1 MRIGLI
7 FFLTKLLIVNALA
20 AENCGR
26 QECSEVE
33 EVAETVSQV
42 AEIVV
47 VADQGPA
54 SVCGN
59 RRNRLPADSVK
70 RAMVVARRLDDRLSN
85 LRSVTY
91 SLNFLEKQI
100 KDSISSSELNRLR
113 QRCDA
118 RAIQLEVQDELSKNC
133 SGSGTPLNFLDQ
145 LLREVSNYA
154 DARRDLEA
162 LRDFRINIQDRN
174 CLRPQDVGFARWN
187 YQQENSEVTSRNRS
201 QLAINNQIGEAYQS
215 TGNRLRTISTGAR
228 CDVDARKT
236 AFVNLRRSLAESNTP
251 VDLLRIFPVATGLLR
266 IHSIRDGERSCR
278 SFYELI
284 NRLTRYAEEMA
295 QAPNDVPRIRE
306 LNATLSNE
314 LDQQVSQIGSSVI
327 ADRFGDVCEDAKR
340 NVLNDLCKISQGE
353 LLSDAD
359 EVSRSV
365 NRFQRSCPGGA
376 HKNGNDLYHASR
388 STCSE
393 FSRWVNDCNH
403 LCPSPAGCKEIDP
416 IDPVKTFCDH
426 QPADIVCRIRAQAD
440 AATAA
445 MPAFLERQSYYGEAL
460 NHLAEPNLSS
470 SNSNTRQRSVTNT
483 RLESRGQDL
492 APSNSTTITNTT
504 TEGARAVTPGPLP
517 FISPPRPLTEL
528 ATNETEQPQVGA
540 ATVADRTMAPADN
553 RTERSAEQ
561 VSDLR
566 RQIAELESRLRTA
579 DLGVQAASL
588 ASEVERQER
597 RSEQLRQ
604 SQEEL
609 EVAAVE
615 ESEAPALASGVER
628 RPASVIRSARANDVP
643 ANVTTANALA
653 PSVSFSGGAQ
663 DPANIASIAAVETA
677 NFQSVAR
684 SAALAGF
691 GQTPILRA
699 ISVGEVPV
707 ISASGQLQN
716 LIELPAPA
724 GDIANN
730 PAQLTDYVREQS
742 RNLIGEANSVIIK
755 LTSGD
760 WFKVER
766 LNDELVVTRITREQ
780 LAQFNAN
787 VVERRATLRRLTAEL
802 QVAVG
807 PR

>member
-1 MRIGLI
+1 MRSA
-7 FFLTKLLIVNALA
+7 LIVLLLALPMLNAWA
-20 AENCGR
+20 IANCAPDSCDAID
-26 QECSEVE
+26 E
-33 EVAETVSQV
+33 AVSN
-42 AEIVV
+42 ANGLGAILV
-47 VADQGPA
+47 VAVRGPEA
-54 SVCGN
+54 LCGTN
-59 RRNRLPADSVK
+59 RNPNPGDEMK
-70 RAMVVARRLDDRLSN
+70 RAMVVAGRIDERLNNMRSMLYSFGAIQDQISRALPPRVRERLERRCN
-85 LRSVTY
+85 AEAMNT
-91 SLNFLEKQI
+91 EI
-100 KDSISSSELNRLR
+100 R
-113 QRCDA
+113 QRLLDCHGDNAPMRYLERLARETEGYEDA
-118 RAIQLEVQDELSKNC
+118 SQDIEAIMKFIP
-133 SGSGTPLNFLDQ
+133 TT
-145 LLREVSNYA
+145 
-154 DARRDLEA
+154 
-162 LRDFRINIQDRN
+162 QDRQ
-174 CLRPQDVGFARWN
+174 CLRPWDVGYARAS
-187 YQQENSEVTSRNRS
+187 YRDSMAEVKDANSNSSRRSNNTNRTAY
-201 QLAINNQIGEAYQS
+201 LAMSNQ
-215 TGNRLRTISTGAR
+215 LRTMSGSER
-228 CDVDARKT
+228 CDVSVRLET
-236 AFVNLRRSLAESNTP
+236 FRELRRSLAKAETP
-251 VDLLRIFPVATGLLR
+251 IDLLRFFPVATGLLR
-266 IHSIRDGERSCR
+266 VHAQRDGEQSCR
-278 SFYELI
+278 EFYSLVERLGRYSEDLSQNVSNSQRVRQLTAELS
-284 NRLTRYAEEMA
+284 R
-295 QAPNDVPRIRE
+295 
-306 LNATLSNE
+306 E
-314 LDQQVSQIGSSVI
+314 LDQQVQAIGFDTV
-327 ADRFGDVCEDAKR
+327 ADRLGDVCEETKESALDK
-340 NVLNDLCKISQGE
+340 LC
-353 LLSDAD
+353 
-359 EVSRSV
+359 EVSSGDLMADANEVNRSV
-365 NRFQRSCPGGA
+365 ERFQRFCRGRT
-376 HKNGNDLYHASR
+376 ASETISVYQVSR
-388 STCSE
+388 HMCGDYN
-393 FSRWVNDCNH
+393 RWVQDCQNPCTSTNECRSGD
-403 LCPSPAGCKEIDP
+403 LSPAHYCQINPQEEL
-416 IDPVKTFCDH
+416 
-426 QPADIVCRIRAQAD
+426 CRTRAQAD
-440 AATAA
+440 TVVADIPRFHQADSMYDRT
-445 MPAFLERQSYYGEAL
+445 MNR
-460 NHLAEPNLSS
+460 LASLNLSS
-470 SNSNTRQRSVTNT
+470 STSNIRQKSVTNT
-483 RLESRGQDL
+483 RLGNGGQDL

-540 ATVADRTMAPADN
+540 AAVVDRTIAPTDN

-588 ASEVERQER
+588 ATEVERQER

-615 ESEAPALASGVER
+615 KSEAPALATGVDR
-628 RPASVIRSARANDVP
+628 RPASVIRSARANDDP

-787 VVERRATLRRLTAEL
+787 VIERRATLRRLTAEL